1 MDIIKKI
8 DVFKELET
16 EEKYQIQDII
26 QEMPVHQNQYII
38 R

>member
-8 DVFKELET
+8 DIFKELSS
-16 EEKYQIQDII
+16 EEKFQIQDVI